1 MKKYIKYQAVA
12 IAAVAILGSGCGE
25 KFLDTAIDQWH
36 TPETLETT
44 STTIWYFAN
53 SMYAPMEYGLT
64 TLNGNLF
71 AGVTDEAQ
79 ETVPSSPLLA
89 FTQGSLGAT
98 NNPLS
103 TRYLANYEGI
113 RAANF
118 FLDYVADG
126 NGEALLTQNRDIVR
140 DKVNYEKD
148 LRYLGYTRAEAQVLK
163 AYYYGELIKMYGG
176 VPIVEST
183 YPQNPDK
190 LYLRSSYDEVVSY
203 AVRLIDDNIAG
214 MATDWSEDVAR
225 KGRLI
230 QDVALAIKA
239 RILLYAASPRDNT
252 TGDVDK
258 WKAAADAADAI
269 IALGKYT
276 LDADYGAYFKG
287 SRTLTSAETIL
298 AVRKPESNTLE
309 RLNYPIATQGGGSA
323 LVPTHSLVEAYESL
337 MLDLDGDGDPEPV
350 SDPEDWYY
358 GKDPRLAATIVYQG
372 SQWNGRTIDQT
383 PGGTDDQSAR
393 KASPTGYYLK
403 KFLQE
408 NLDLR
413 QSAVAQH
420 NWPVYRYAEVL
431 LNFAEAA
438 NEVGGPDAAG
448 WTMTPKAALQMV
460 RDRASTNL
468 PAIDPNISK
477 EDFRTLVKRE
487 RQVELAFEGHRYW
500 DLLRWKDA
508 ETVLN
513 RPVKGIKI
521 TGSIVTEQNV
531 QQNVVD
537 VATRHFDASK
547 NYYMP
552 FSKAEIISSNGT
564 LTQNEGY

>member
-44 STTIWYFAN
+44 SSTIWYFAN

-89 FTQGSLGAT
+89 FTQGSLGAA

-103 TRYLANYEGI
+103 NRYLANYEGI

-118 FLDYVADG
+118 FLDYVGDG
-126 NGEALLTQNRDIVR
+126 KGEALLTQNRDIVR
-140 DKVNYEKD
+140 DKINYEKD
-148 LRYLGYTRAEAQVLK
+148 LRYLGYTKAEAQVLK

-176 VPIVEST
+176 VPIVQST
-183 YPQNPDK
+183 YPDDPDK
-190 LYLRSSYDEVVSY
+190 LYSRSSYDDVVRY
-203 AVRLIDDNIAG
+203 IVKTIDSNIAG
-214 MATDWSEDVAR
+214 LAPDWSGDVAR

-239 RILLYAASPRDNT
+239 RILLYAASPRDNA

-269 IALGKYT
+269 IKLGKYS

-309 RLNYPIATQGGGSA
+309 KLNYPIATQGGGSA
-323 LVPTHSLVEAYESL
+323 LVPTHSLVEAYEQLASVTP
-337 MLDLDGDGDPEPV
+337 DP
-350 SDPEDWYY
+350 DDWYH

-372 SQWNGRTIDQT
+372 SQWNGRTIDQQ

-403 KFLQE
+403 KFLQD

-413 QSAVAQH
+413 QGAVAQH

-438 NEVGGPDAAG
+438 NEVGGPDATG
-448 WTMTPKAALQMV
+448 WAITPKAALQMV
-460 RDRASTNL
+460 RDRASKDL
-468 PAIDPNISK
+468 PAIAPSISK
-477 EDFRTLVKRE
+477 DEFRALVKKE

-508 ETVLN
+508 ATVLN

-521 TGSIVTEQNV
+521 TETTVSANDVKQNV
-531 QQNVVD
+531 FD
-537 VATRHFDASK
+537 VANRHFAAK